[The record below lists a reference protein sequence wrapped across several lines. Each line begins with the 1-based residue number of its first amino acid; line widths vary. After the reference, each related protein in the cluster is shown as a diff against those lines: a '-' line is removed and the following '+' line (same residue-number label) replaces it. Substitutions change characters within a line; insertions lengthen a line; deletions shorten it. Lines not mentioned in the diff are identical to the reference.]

1 MLLKYLMIYS
11 MTTKQAIKI
20 EHYLIYFDSYFWRC
34 NDMKMLLRQ
43 NNNTFLS
50 LSDFDK
56 NEKQYTKISYLRPE
70 SDTNKIASDLWSK
83 TRK

>member
-1 MLLKYLMIYS
+1 
-11 MTTKQAIKI
+11 MTTKQAIKT
-20 EHYLIYFDSYFWRC
+20 EHYLIYFDSYLWRC
-34 NDMKMLLRQ
+34 NDMKMLFRQ

-56 NEKQYTKISYLRPE
+56 NKNNTKISYLRPE

-83 TRK
+83 TGK